1 MLLLTSLPLLTS
13 RLMLLLSLRLVTWFS
28 FCGTLQFLQCESLLL
43 PPNFNMALSPKD
55 PSSFSRPEL
64 CEVKHLHL
72 DLDVNFQKHI
82 LSGKARLDLEKKTG
96 DVTSVVS
103 P

>member
-1 MLLLTSLPLLTS
+1 
-13 RLMLLLSLRLVTWFS
+13 
-28 FCGTLQFLQCESLLL
+28 
-43 PPNFNMALSPKD
+43 MALSPKD